1 MQEAIL
7 VKPTPET
14 KPKDQHQPAK
24 RRWPSPAAKKRLAY
38 AIFVLAWTGFSIVFS
53 QYAIIYP
60 MSWILGAKLNQPFWT
75 LVFYLLYNGLALTL
89 ILVVPPQ
96 IFKYYQ
102 RRGRKLNSDSDQFL
116 HTNPDELG
124 VANWPTF
131 VDLGLAPIA
140 YFVYAVVAGTIVNL
154 LSLLPWFNANEA
166 QNVGFGPV
174 LAGNDRIIAVIALV
188 FVAPIFEEIIMRGWL
203 YGKLRNKFKIPL
215 AIFLTSALFGLLH
228 GQANVGVTVFV
239 LSVVLCGLREIT
251 GTIWCGILLHMLTN
265 GIAFYFLYVG
275 FGL

>member
-14 KPKDQHQPAK
+14 KPKGQHQPVK
-24 RRWPSPAAKKRLAY
+24 RRWPSPAAKKHLAY
-38 AIFVLAWTGFSIVFS
+38 AVFVLAWTGFSIVFS

-102 RRGRKLNSDSDQFL
+102 RRGRKLNSDSDQLL

-140 YFVYAVVAGTIVNL
+140 YFVYAVVAGIIVNL

-174 LAGNDRIIAVIALV
+174 LTGSDRIIAVIALV

-228 GQANVGVTVFV
+228 GQVNVGVTVFV